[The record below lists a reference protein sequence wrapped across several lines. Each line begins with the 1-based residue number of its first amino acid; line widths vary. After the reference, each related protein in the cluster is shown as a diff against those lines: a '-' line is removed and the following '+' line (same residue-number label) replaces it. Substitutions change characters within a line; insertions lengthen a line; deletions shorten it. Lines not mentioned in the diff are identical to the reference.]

1 MHHAGQS
8 VDLGH
13 GVHIGA
19 AELAD
24 GAVEQQ
30 LGTGAVVQAGGH
42 GGTDQAVVGC
52 ARVGGGRAVG
62 CGTVG
67 FTQDAAVGADDG
79 LHITDAVGVC
89 ALHAG
94 CQQGALHG
102 DEVRG
107 GDARDAR
114 HGKGA
119 FGGRCAAVVLRIG
132 RDDAQGSI
140 HVVHQ
145 TLQCGQAGDGAAIVG
160 AAVHGGQ
167 DAGQVAAVDVL
178 QAQQGQVLCRE
189 RGRWAGPLRR
199 EHQAVNHRSQGIELS
214 DAVDRSRISGQHGG
228 VEQAKSLAAQGDAA
242 QGDAQRLVVSQHG
255 AVVVQDAAIGVCE
268 GLHLGGAVGR
278 SAVHAGAEQGA
289 VEGVHYL
296 GGVQSCHGGQC
307 HARCAVG
314 RGAWH
319 GQAAEGGVGL
329 RIRRNG
335 AQRIGACHG
344 GVGQALQL
352 TEAGQTR
359 AIVGRG
365 GHQL

>member
-19 AELAD
+19 AQLAD

-30 LGTGAVVQAGGH
+30 LGTRAVVQAGGH
-42 GGTDQAVVGC
+42 GGSDQAVVGC
-52 ARVGGGRAVG
+52 GRVGRGRAVG

-79 LHITDAVGVC
+79 LHFADAVGVR

-94 CQQGALHG
+94 RQQGALHG

-119 FGGRCAAVVLRIG
+119 FGGRCAPVVLRIG

-145 TLQCGQAGDGAAIVG
+145 SLQCGQAGDGTAIVG

-178 QAQQGQVLCRE
+178 QAQQGHVLRRE

-199 EHQAVNHRSQGIELS
+199 EHQAVDHRGQRVEFG
-214 DAVDRSRISGQHGG
+214 DAVDRSRIGGQHGG
-228 VEQAKSLAAQGDAA
+228 VVQAKSLAAQGDAA

-255 AVVVQDAAIGVCE
+255 GVVVQDAAIGVGQ

-278 SAVHAGAEQGA
+278 SAIHAGGEQGA
-289 VEGVHYL
+289 VEGIRHL
-296 GGVQSCHGGQC
+296 SGAQSCHCG
-307 HARCAVG
+307 
-314 RGAWH
+314 
-319 GQAAEGGVGL
+319 
-329 RIRRNG
+329 
-335 AQRIGACHG
+335 
-344 GVGQALQL
+344 
-352 TEAGQTR
+352 
-359 AIVGRG
+359 
-365 GHQL
+365 